1 MSSEFELN
9 LEQRTV
15 LITGAAGG
23 IGSQIARAFASLG
36 AKLCLVD
43 RDQSALDRLTA
54 TLRNSSSHLRVAA
67 DLTDLAQHASIL
79 DRCDEEFG
87 GVYALVHL
95 AAVLRRQHSVD
106 EITEEDWDAQI
117 DTNLKASF
125 FLNRA
130 VAQRCIKR
138 NAPGRLINFTSQ
150 GWWTGGYGGSVVY
163 SASKGGLVSMTR
175 GLARFYA
182 KSGITANTISPGA
195 ADTSMARGGQSDE
208 QMQDFVDMIPMGRM
222 ARPEELAGAA
232 LFLASDLAAYITGA
246 TINVSGGQLMY

>member
-1 MSSEFELN
+1 MSSEFGLN
-9 LEQRTV
+9 LEQKTV

-23 IGSQIARAFASLG
+23 IGSRVADAFASLG
-36 AKLCLVD
+36 ARLCLVD
-43 RDQSALDRLTA
+43 REQSALDRLAA
-54 TLRNSSSHLRVAA
+54 TLTSPNSHLPIAA
-67 DLTDLAQHASIL
+67 DLADLTQHTAIL

-87 GVYALVHL
+87 GIYALVHL
-95 AAVLRRQHSVD
+95 AAVLRRQHSID
-106 EITEEDWDAQI
+106 DITEEDWDTQI

-130 VAQRCIKR
+130 VAQRCLKR
-138 NAPGRLINFTSQ
+138 NSPGRLINFTSQ

-195 ADTSMARGGQSDE
+195 ADTSMARGGQSDD

-222 ARPEELAGAA
+222 ARPDELAGAA
-232 LFLASDLAAYITGA
+232 LFLASGLAAYITGA

>member
-1 MSSEFELN
+1 MTSGFGLN
-9 LEQRTV
+9 LEHKTV

-23 IGSQIARAFASLG
+23 IGSQVAGAFASLG
-36 AKLCLVD
+36 ARVCLVD
-43 RDQSALDRLTA
+43 REQSTLDSLAGTLT
-54 TLRNSSSHLRVAA
+54 NPGSHLPIAA
-67 DLTDLAQHASIL
+67 DLKDLGQHEAIL
-79 DRCDEEFG
+79 DRCDEAFG

-106 EITEEDWDAQI
+106 EITEEDWDVQI

-130 VAQRCIKR
+130 VAQRCVKR
-138 NAPGRLINFTSQ
+138 NSPGRLINFTSQ

-195 ADTSMARGGQSDE
+195 ADTPMARGGQSDA
-208 QMQDFVDMIPMGRM
+208 QMQDFVEMIPIGRM
-222 ARPEELAGAA
+222 ARPDELAGAA

-246 TINVSGGQLMY
+246 TLNVSGGQLMY